1 MHEKNK
7 AIVDKYNRFSQM
19 FMAGK
24 GGEKIEKSGNERMS
38 RTVSGMTELNKE
50 PEPAYLPLHLD
61 LGIKDPGSTDIK
73 EEEEGSAFAKS
84 VFAVKKS
91 NRVDTLHGTN
101 GSASGGSGS
110 GNGSG
115 SFNGDDPE
123 RERERDK
130 EKDIQRNTSKEEKW
144 EREKINNKS

>member
-1 MHEKNK
+1 
-7 AIVDKYNRFSQM
+7 M

-73 EEEEGSAFAKS
+73 EEDEGSAFAKS

-91 NRVDTLHGTN
+91 NRVDSLHGTN

-110 GNGSG
+110 VSASDLLSNLKIAFPS
-115 SFNGDDPE
+115 SKRAMNCFLSDLKSLDALSTVA
-123 RERERDK
+123 
-130 EKDIQRNTSKEEKW
+130 QRAAVSAG
-144 EREKINNKS
+144 

>member
-1 MHEKNK
+1 
-7 AIVDKYNRFSQM
+7 M

-91 NRVDTLHGTN
+91 NRVDLHGTN

-110 GNGSG
+110 VSASDLLSNLKIAFPS
-115 SFNGDDPE
+115 SKRAMNCFLSDLKSLDALSSVA
-123 RERERDK
+123 
-130 EKDIQRNTSKEEKW
+130 QRAAVSAG
-144 EREKINNKS
+144 